1 MKRNASILATGLSV
15 ALAVAA
21 LSGCAGTARSA
32 KPAPVKPQPKMAA
45 PVNQTKYEPPILE
58 GKVIETMSVG
68 SYTYILLEKDGKT
81 AWSAIPVAEVKVGEE
96 LSLVPGID
104 MLNFKST
111 ILGRTFGNIH
121 FSAGVKGG
129 KPYVMPAAQ
138 KQPHADAATPGLP
151 PAPPPLS
158 KLETEASPKYQPVL
172 SGKVVES
179 VDSNG
184 YTYVCLENEGLQT
197 WAAIP
202 ATKVKAGTD
211 ITVYPGNIMHA
222 FTSKSLNRTFENIVF
237 SRGVV
242 QIDEE

>member
-32 KPAPVKPQPKMAA
+32 KPAPVKPQPKTAA
-45 PVNQTKYEPPILE
+45 PVSQTKYEAPILE
-58 GKVIETMSVG
+58 GKVVETMSVG
-68 SYTYILLEKDGKT
+68 SYTYILLEKDGRT
-81 AWSAIPVAEVKVGEE
+81 AWAAIPVAEVTVGEE
-96 LSLVPGID
+96 LALVPGID
-104 MLNFKST
+104 MLDFKST
-111 ILGRTFGNIH
+111 ALRRTFGNIH

-129 KPYVMPAAQ
+129 KPYVIPAAA
-138 KQPHADAATPGLP
+138 KQPHADAASPGLP
-151 PAPPPLS
+151 PAHPPLS

-184 YTYVCLENEGLQT
+184 YTYVCIEKEGRQS

-202 ATKVKAGTD
+202 ATKIKAGSD
-211 ITVYPGNIMHA
+211 LSIYAGNIMPT